1 MGGMSKLTLQRFRIS
16 LAVLATT
23 AACAWSAAQAQAMLT
38 IVDGEATV
46 LDGGRNLAATEGLK
60 VADETLVRT
69 TARTS
74 LLRIEWPDGSAAD
87 FGPDTQAMLN
97 PRGFGTRGGRTPSVY
112 LLSGWLKLS
121 SMGSG
126 PSAGLLTP
134 RIDVQPFKGALVVMV
149 AGDETWVY
157 AESGGAPLIE
167 RDVRPPSNLA
177 LKNGEVYLR
186 QGAAKGVVAARP
198 TPAQMQRVPRGFRDS
213 LPLRS
218 AAFKD
223 KTVTGKT
230 APAPAYAELRD
241 WLVAETALRR
251 TFTRRF
257 AERSRDND
265 FRAGLVQN
273 LGRHPEWERV
283 LFPERFLPPAS
294 APR

>member
-1 MGGMSKLTLQRFRIS
+1 MGMFDLSLQHLRVA
-16 LAVLATT
+16 LVVLVTAT
-23 AACAWSAAQAQAMLT
+23 ACAWSPARAQAQLT
-38 IVDGEATV
+38 IVDGEATL
-46 LDGGRNLAATEGLK
+46 LDGNRNLAAVEGLK
-60 VADETLVRT
+60 VGDETLVRT

-74 LLRIEWPDGSAAD
+74 LLRVEWPDGSAAD

-134 RIDVQPFKGALVVMV
+134 QVDVQPYKGALVVMV

-157 AESGGAPLIE
+157 AESGGAPLVE
-167 RDVRPPSNLA
+167 RHVRPASNLA
-177 LKNGEVYLR
+177 LKGGEVYLR
-186 QGAAKGVVAARP
+186 VGAAKGAVATRP
-198 TPAQMQRVPRGFRDS
+198 TPPQMQRVPRGFRDS

-218 AAFKD
+218 AVFKD
-223 KTVTGKT
+223 KTVAGKA
-230 APAPAYAELRD
+230 APVPSYADLRD
-241 WLVAETALRR
+241 WLVAETPVRR